1 MHAKYK
7 HIFPLTLELKSK
19 YMVVRLNPDYSNFFN
34 SFQRQLTLQKV
45 KLKIRLFYKISLR
58 YKKIYWESLSAFWD
72 FSRNEQG
79 GYLKERFLP
88 MCLEY
93 LSLNASLVI
102 ISISKTSEG
111 CLKYLQDY
119 HYLPLS
125 FQLSTL
131 ILISILLIFPG
142 LWVEVLYPMVQL
154 SLFILWTVDFLLA
167 QLLPPFSL
175 SSSFL
180 SPVLHVN
187 PSLVHLAHYIFYFTF
202 TLCHLPSW
210 SAWLSASTP
219 HIVPGCAVGL

>member
-1 MHAKYK
+1 MHTKYK

-58 YKKIYWESLSAFWD
+58 YKKIYRESLSAFWD
-72 FSRNEQG
+72 FLRNKQG
-79 GYLKERFLP
+79 GYLKGRFLP
-88 MCLEY
+88 MCLKY

-131 ILISILLIFPG
+131 IFILILLIFPG
-142 LWVEVLYPMVQL
+142 LWEVLYPMVQL

-167 QLLPPFSL
+167 QSFHPFSL

-187 PSLVHLAHYIFYFTF
+187 PSLVHLPHYIFYFIF
-202 TLCHLPSW
+202 TLCRLPS
-210 SAWLSASTP
+210 
-219 HIVPGCAVGL
+219 